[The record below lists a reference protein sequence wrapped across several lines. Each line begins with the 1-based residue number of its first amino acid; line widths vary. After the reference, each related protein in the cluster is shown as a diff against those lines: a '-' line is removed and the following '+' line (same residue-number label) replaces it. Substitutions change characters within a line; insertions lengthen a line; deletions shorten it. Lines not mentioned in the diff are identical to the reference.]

1 MQYLKIKNWKK
12 YQHYK
17 DRNPPWIKF
26 YHSILDDYIYS
37 CLQDDSKL
45 LLITLLLLAGKTNN
59 KIPYDIKWIQNKSM
73 IKKKINLKELLSS
86 GFVFIDDGDS
96 NLIADEYQ
104 DATLRREEKIKRREE
119 KKFVPPTVDDVIK
132 YFQENGY
139 SEKSGKNAFYYY
151 EEGDWK
157 DSRGQSVRNWKQ
169 KMRGVWFKPENK
181 QNNDAGRVQPKEFKT
196 PDYLKNITKDIG

>member
-1 MQYLKIKNWKK
+1 LQYLKIKNWKK

-86 GFVFIDDGDS
+86 GFVFVDDGDS

-104 DATLRREEKIKRREE
+104 DATLRREEKSKRREE

-139 SEKSGKNAFYYY
+139 SEKLGKNAFYYY